1 MKVELSCTT
10 NLSGKTPRW
19 FHNNQE
25 IKGNNTGITLLSF
38 ETEHKAIIHHAQL
51 DDSGEYMIAFDGATS
66 KKSITVTG
74 LKNFFLFNE
83 CRFLFHLV
91 NSARVDF

>member
-1 MKVELSCTT
+1 MVIDIPLHTSFDGDIREYMKVELSCTI

-25 IKGNNTGITLLSF
+25 IIGNNTRITLMSK
-38 ETEHKAIIHHAQL
+38 ETEHMAIIHNAQL
-51 DDSGEYMIAFDGATS
+51 DDSGEYMIVFDGATS

-74 LKNFFLFNE
+74 LKIF
-83 CRFLFHLV
+83 V
-91 NSARVDF
+91 